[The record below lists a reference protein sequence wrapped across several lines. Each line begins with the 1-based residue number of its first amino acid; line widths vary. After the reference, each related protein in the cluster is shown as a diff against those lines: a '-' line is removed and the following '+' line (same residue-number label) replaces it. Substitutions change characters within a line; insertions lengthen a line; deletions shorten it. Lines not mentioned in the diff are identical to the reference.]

1 MNSSRPGKESG
12 EVNVKKGN
20 GGTSAQQGQQGQ
32 QNMQQGQQGQQSMQ
46 QGQQGQ
52 QGMQRSP
59 SMGRGLMSFDE
70 LDNLFDDFLSRRWPR
85 LFDWNMPM
93 MGMERGSGGRGMM
106 GRGVP
111 KVDIVERDKEIEV
124 QAELPGIKKEDL
136 DVSINDQ
143 IMTIRATTQEEK
155 SEGEGRYLRREMTRG
170 EYQRTFSLP
179 DYIDEDNAK
188 ATFKD
193 GILCVTIPKME
204 KSQRKSIQ
212 IQ

>member
-1 MNSSRPGKESG
+1 
-12 EVNVKKGN
+12 
-20 GGTSAQQGQQGQ
+20 
-32 QNMQQGQQGQQSMQ
+32 
-46 QGQQGQ
+46 
-52 QGMQRSP
+52 
-59 SMGRGLMSFDE
+59 MGRGLMSFDE

-85 LFDWNMPM
+85 LFDWNFPA
-93 MGMERGSGGRGMM
+93 MGMERGFGGRGMMM

-124 QAELPGIKKEDL
+124 QAELPGVKKEDL
-136 DVSINDQ
+136 DVSINNQ

-170 EYQRTFSLP
+170 EYQRTLSLP
-179 DYIDEDNAK
+179 DYVDEDNAK

>member
-1 MNSSRPGKESG
+1 MNSSRPGTESG

-20 GGTSAQQGQQGQ
+20 GGTST
-32 QNMQQGQQGQQSMQ
+32 QQGQQGQQSMQ

-85 LFDWNMPM
+85 LFDWNLPT
-93 MGMERGSGGRGMM
+93 MGMERGSGGRGMMM

-136 DVSINDQ
+136 DVSINNQ
-143 IMTIRATTQEEK
+143 IMTIRAITQEEK

-170 EYQRTFSLP
+170 EYQRTLSLP
-179 DYIDEDNAK
+179 DYVDEDNAK

>member
-1 MNSSRPGKESG
+1 MNSSKPSTEKSTG
-12 EVNVKKGN
+12 EVNVQKN
-20 GGTSAQQGQQGQ
+20 TGGSDTQQGTQ
-32 QNMQQGQQGQQSMQ
+32 
-46 QGQQGQ
+46 QQGQ
-52 QGMQRSP
+52 QGMQRS
-59 SMGRGLMSFDE
+59 SGRGLMSFDE

-85 LFDWNMPM
+85 LFDWNLPT

-106 GRGVP
+106 MGRGVP
-111 KVDIVERDKEIEV
+111 KVDVVERDKEIEV
-124 QAELPGIKKEDL
+124 QAELPGVKKEDL
-136 DVSINDQ
+136 DVSINNQ

-170 EYQRTFSLP
+170 EYQRTLSLP
-179 DYIDEDNAK
+179 DYVDEDNAK